1 MLKTGEAV
9 PGNSF
14 RLFCIFVFFSL
25 CSVFLLA
32 SCDGGGGSADTPEPE
47 EPIRAG
53 GDTSVYNRTSFAF
66 EAPAANLSE
75 ESLIKHLNGDV
86 TFGDIFVTPPAPVN
100 PGLGPLFNNV
110 SCESCHVKNGRGQ
123 PVFGNTGLRSH
134 GLVRVS
140 DPGGTPLVPGG
151 NRPVEGLGEQ
161 IQDHATFGFEP
172 EAEVLLSW
180 EEVPDTYPDGTP
192 YSLRRPILDVIL
204 SNGEPLPDH
213 IETSI
218 RLPQPVIGLGLLE
231 AVAEETIL
239 ERSDPDD
246 ADGDG
251 ISGRPNMVWN
261 SVTAR
266 AEMGRFGHK
275 ATSHNLREQAV
286 KAYLEDMGVSSP
298 DMPGEDPVPDID
310 EETVELTTF
319 YTQTLAVPLRLDTDD
334 PDVPAGERIFNDIG
348 CEQCH
353 RSVVRTGV
361 HELPELSDQV
371 IQPFTDML
379 LHDMGE
385 GLADNRP
392 DHSATG
398 TEWRTAP
405 LWAIGLTRTVSG
417 VQNFL
422 HDGRARTLEEA
433 ILWHDGEARSA
444 KESFMGLTKTE
455 REKLIKFLN
464 AL

>member
-1 MLKTGEAV
+1 MHKTGEAV

-14 RLFCIFVFFSL
+14 RLFCIFILFSL
-25 CSVFLLA
+25 CSVFLIA
-32 SCDGGGGSADTPEPE
+32 SCDGGGDSVDNPGPE
-47 EPIRAG
+47 EPVRAG
-53 GDTSVYNRTSFAF
+53 GDTSVDNRTSFAF
-66 EAPAANLSE
+66 EVPAANLSE

-123 PVFGNTGLRSH
+123 PVFGNTGLRSQ
-134 GLVRVS
+134 GLVRIS
-140 DPGGTPLVPGG
+140 DPDGAPLVPGG

-161 IQDHATFGFEP
+161 IQDHATFGFVP
-172 EAEVLLSW
+172 EGNVLLSW
-180 EEVPDTYPDGTP
+180 EEVPGTYPDGTP

-204 SNGEPLPDH
+204 SSGEPLPDN
-213 IETSI
+213 IERSL
-218 RLPQPVIGLGLLE
+218 RLPPPVIGLGLLE
-231 AVAEETIL
+231 AISEETIL
-239 ERSDPDD
+239 ERADPDD

-251 ISGRPNMVWN
+251 VSGRPNMVWN
-261 SVTAR
+261 SVTAQ

-275 ATSHNLREQAV
+275 ATGHTLREQAV
-286 KAYLEDMGVSSP
+286 RAYFEDMGVTNP
-298 DMPGEDPVPDID
+298 GLPGEDPVPDID
-310 EETVELTTF
+310 EETLELTTF

-348 CEQCH
+348 CEKCH

-361 HELPELSDQV
+361 HELPEVSDQL

-385 GLADNRP
+385 GLADHRP

-405 LWAIGLTRTVSG
+405 LWAIGLTRTVLG

-444 KESFMGLTKTE
+444 KDSFMGLSKTE